1 MDELI
6 LRALLGGSLIALF
19 SGPMGCF
26 VVWRRLAYFGDAL
39 AHSALLGVALSLAT
53 QLPTG
58 LTIALTA
65 GALALILVRL
75 RRNTRLADDTLLGIL
90 SHGALAIGLVT
101 IALLEPT
108 TINWMG
114 YLFGDI
120 LAITWTDV
128 ASAGL
133 LALLALG
140 LLARYWQA
148 LVLIAID
155 QDLAQVDGVPVAR
168 LELLFMLLLAL
179 LIAMA
184 IKIVGVLLITAMLI
198 IPAAAARA
206 LSRGPTQMAMLA
218 AVLGIVSVWG
228 GVAGAFLWD
237 LPAGPAIVVAALLLF
252 IISTLVGRP
261 LASR

>member
-1 MDELI
+1 
-6 LRALLGGSLIALF
+6 
-19 SGPMGCF
+19 
-26 VVWRRLAYFGDAL
+26 
-39 AHSALLGVALSLAT
+39 
-53 QLPTG
+53 
-58 LTIALTA
+58 
-65 GALALILVRL
+65 
-75 RRNTRLADDTLLGIL
+75 LLGIL